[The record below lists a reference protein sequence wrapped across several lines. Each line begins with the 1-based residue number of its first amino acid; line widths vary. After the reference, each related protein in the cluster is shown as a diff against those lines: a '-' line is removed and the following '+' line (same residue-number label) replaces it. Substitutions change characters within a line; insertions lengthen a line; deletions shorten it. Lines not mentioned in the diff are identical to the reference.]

1 MWLLSI
7 KEGHNPI
14 TLSSLWLQPASAS
27 KCQEKER
34 FPRGP
39 EIPGPRNS
47 SRTLSSLSL
56 SASRHRTD
64 WSVWIHTRAAWDE
77 HSTAHI
83 SKTDL
88 SFCSNNLMFSLEHM
102 SITKQTKCLKQ
113 TTKYPTGSHPNQD
126 FSLSR
131 VLSPLFTFFLKIILV
146 LCVAIQFTLLNN
158 TSRQLWYNFK
168 QSKQGVLR
176 LPHPSF

>member
-131 VLSPLFTFFLKIILV
+131 VLSPLFTFFLKNHTCFMCSNPIYI
-146 LCVAIQFTLLNN
+146 LNN